1 MMSTPACEKCRFFKP
16 GNYARTGTCL
26 KYIAY
31 RGRGKMVYEF
41 AESVR
46 FSESKCG
53 PEGRFFVAREPEK
66 NVSRERQKIWK
77 ELLEQDE

>member
-1 MMSTPACEKCRFFKP
+1 MR
-16 GNYARTGTCL
+16 YL
-26 KYIAY
+26 AY

-53 PEGRFFVAREPEK
+53 PDGRLFVARDPQK
-66 NVSRERQKIWK
+66 NVSRESQKIWL
-77 ELLEQDE
+77 ELLDQDE

>member
-1 MMSTPACEKCRFFKP
+1 MNPPCEKCLYYKP
-16 GNYARTGTCL
+16 GNYARTGTCTR
-26 KYIAY
+26 YVAY

-53 PEGRFFVAREPEK
+53 PDGRLFVARQPPSK

-77 ELLEQDE
+77 ELLDQDE

>member
-1 MMSTPACEKCRFFKP
+1 MR
-16 GNYARTGTCL
+16 YL
-26 KYIAY
+26 AY

-53 PEGRFFVAREPEK
+53 PDGRLFVARDPQK
-66 NVSRERQKIWK
+66 KVSRESQKIWL
-77 ELLEQDE
+77 ELLDQDE